1 MLFSVDIIVYNSE
14 WRVKVTGNHSCI
26 GLSIGWS
33 TLFGAVTSHTK
44 DVGRHLGQEVRG
56 RSSKLRLVSLLAEN
70 K

>member
-1 MLFSVDIIVYNSE
+1 MLFGVDIIVYNSE

-26 GLSIGWS
+26 GLGSS
-33 TLFGAVTSHTK
+33 E
-44 DVGRHLGQEVRG
+44 LGQEVRG